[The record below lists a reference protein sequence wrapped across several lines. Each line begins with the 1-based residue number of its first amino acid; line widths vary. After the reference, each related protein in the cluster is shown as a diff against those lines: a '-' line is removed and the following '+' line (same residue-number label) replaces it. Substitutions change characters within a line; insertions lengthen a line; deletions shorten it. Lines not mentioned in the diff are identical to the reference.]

1 MARGG
6 VGIPAREGV
15 MNLEGKELHT
25 IRRATKNVE
34 NCEHDFAAY
43 PTICGSEIRIVKCR
57 KCKLE
62 AMLMPSE

>member
-1 MARGG
+1 
-6 VGIPAREGV
+6 